1 EWQALVDEGW
11 TGNRDSGPIVLA
23 DSQAFTD
30 GMNAYITE
38 ARLDPAKLPLE
49 YQVFGLALD
58 DWKLADSAASS
69 IAFCTVIGF
78 CNGGGNEHDNV
89 RLFQALVARFGEK
102 TGTRLY
108 DDPRAGNDLDA
119 PVTTRKKSPYMQR
132 KDIAPEAVAF
142 FDEGTFLGFEPV
154 AAGAAATVALRFP
167 TAMSNWLAITGKH
180 AEDGRPIMVGGPQ
193 TGYFAPEPLLELALQ
208 GGGGNVRGMTPAR
221 VPSV

>member
-49 YQVFGLALD
+49 YKAFGLVLD

-78 CNGGGNEHDNV
+78 CNGGGNEQDNV

-108 DDPRAGNDLDA
+108 DHLRAGNDRAA
-119 PVTTRKKSPYMQR
+119 PVTTRKKFPYMR
-132 KDIAPEAVAF
+132 RNHVAPEAVAF
-142 FDEGTFLGFEPV
+142 FDEGSFVGFEPV
-154 AAGAAATVALRFP
+154 ATGAASTAAFCFP
-167 TAMSNWLAITGKH
+167 AAMSNWLAITGKH
-180 AEDGRPIMVGGPQ
+180 AEDGRPIMAG
-193 TGYFAPEPLLELALQ
+193 A
-208 GGGGNVRGMTPAR
+208 
-221 VPSV
+221 